1 MVLYLVESDVPAA
14 RAEEYAAFLAPHVT
28 KVVAAMGRSAL
39 ASRARVVGG
48 EEGRFIAL
56 YELPS
61 IPALEGYLMS
71 RERAELAE
79 ETEKSFSDGRITRT
93 FGESVAQPRR
103 GMRHGEE
110 PGAAFVVR
118 VSVPA
123 ADAEAWVK
131 WYEGEHMP
139 EVLADPGFVRGRLFE
154 LHSEEESEKRYIAI
168 YDAVHLDAVVAF
180 REGRGPRLGEDHA
193 KRHPTARIDRQV
205 WEWQQ

>member
-14 RAEEYAAFLAPHVT
+14 KAEEFSSWLATHVT
-28 KVVAAMGRSAL
+28 KVVAAMGRSAF

-48 EEGRFIAL
+48 DEGRFVAV
-56 YELPS
+56 YELTG
-61 IPALEGYLMS
+61 IPALENYMMS

-79 ETEKSFSDGRITRT
+79 ETTKAFPEAKLQRSFAER
-93 FGESVAQPRR
+93 VAQPRR

-118 VSVPA
+118 VALPA
-123 ADAEAWVK
+123 AEADGWSA

-139 EVLADPGFVRGRLFE
+139 EVLGDPGFVRARLFE
-154 LHSEEESEKRYIAI
+154 VHSEVEGERHFVAI
-168 YDAVHLDAVVAF
+168 YDAVDLGAVGNF
-180 REGRGPRLGEDHA
+180 RDGRGPKLGEAHA
-193 KRHPTARIDRQV
+193 TRYPNARIDRQI